1 MAGIKYIALFICIYA
16 GSLNAQR
23 IILSDTIIF
32 SGIIMNAETNEPM
45 GDVTC
50 RRGNNGTISTTAG
63 LFTLNASRGDSVC
76 FSSVGFKPYVVV
88 VPDSLIEPEYII
100 GVFMSPDTIHLSE
113 AIIIRR
119 YGDSRRQN
127 LMNARNNLVGIGN
140 QAYAPAK
147 DMDAAMNQRMMI
159 NKYARSVEMRGH
171 VDVGLGIGTQ
181 SLDAYKQLRLQK
193 KMQNQQRE
201 LEWGEIDL
209 LKKIYYIEK
218 RRNENN

>member
-1 MAGIKYIALFICIYA
+1 MYA

-23 IILSDTIIF
+23 IILSDTILF
-32 SGIIMNAETNEPM
+32 SGIIMNAETDEPM

-50 RRGNNGTISTTAG
+50 RRGNSGTVSTTAG
-63 LFTLNASRGDSVC
+63 LFTLNARRGDTVC
-76 FSSVGFKPYVVV
+76 FSYVGFKSYVVV

-113 AIIIRR
+113 AVIIRR

-127 LMNARNNLVGIGN
+127 LMHVRNNLTGIGN

-147 DMDAAMNQRMMI
+147 NMDAAMNQRMMI

-171 VDVGLGIGTQ
+171 VDVGLGVGTQ

-193 KMQNQQRE
+193 KMQNQQRW